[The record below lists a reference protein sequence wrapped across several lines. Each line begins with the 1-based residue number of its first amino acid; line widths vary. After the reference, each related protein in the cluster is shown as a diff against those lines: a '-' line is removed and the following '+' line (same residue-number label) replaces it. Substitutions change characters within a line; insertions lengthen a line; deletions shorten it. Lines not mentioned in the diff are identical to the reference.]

1 MNKHVFLILPS
12 ILIVLF
18 IGIIPTISLI
28 NYSLQNPFTDMNKFL
43 GFENFR
49 RVLTDYRVS
58 DALLRNLYFS
68 AAALLIEIPLGVGLA
83 KLLYEKSK
91 VNTITSIVITL
102 PVLIPPITV
111 GLLWRLL
118 TYESGP
124 FTNFVKMLGLYY
136 NPFRN
141 PTQAFWTTVLVDVW
155 HWTPLVVLVISAALA
170 GMDRSP
176 VLSAKTEGATTWQI
190 FRFIELPAI
199 SFPLAF
205 ITLLR
210 LIDTLKVYDEPTVM
224 FAGGPGLTTEYL
236 SLYVKKVGVDQWLIG
251 YASALSLIY
260 NFIVLCLCIM
270 LVNIL
275 TRGRGLL

>member
-1 MNKHVFLILPS
+1 MNA
-12 ILIVLF
+12 
-18 IGIIPTISLI
+18 
-28 NYSLQNPFTDMNKFL
+28 FL

-49 RVLTDYRVS
+49 KVLFDYRVAG
-58 DALLRNLYFS
+58 ALSRNLNFS
-68 AAALLIEIPLGVGLA
+68 AAALLIEIPLGVALA

-91 VNTITSIVITL
+91 INTIASIVITI

-118 TYESGP
+118 IYESGP
-124 FTNFVKMLGLYY
+124 FTKFIKMFGIYY
-136 NPFRN
+136 NPFRD
-141 PTQAFWTTVLVDVW
+141 PSQAFWTAVLVDVW

-176 VLSAKTEGATTWQI
+176 VLSAKTEGATGWQI

-224 FAGGPGLTTEYL
+224 FAGGPGLTTEFL
-236 SLYVKKVGVDQWLIG
+236 SLYVKKVGIDQWLIG

-260 NFIVLCLCIM
+260 NFIVLFLCLI
-270 LVNIL
+270 LVNVL
-275 TRGRGLL
+275 TKGRGLL

>member
-1 MNKHVFLILPS
+1 MNKHIFLILPS
-12 ILIVLF
+12 ILVVLF
-18 IGIIPTISLI
+18 IGIVPTISLI
-28 NYSLQNPFTDMNKFL
+28 NYSLQNPFTDVNKFL

-49 RVLTDYRVS
+49 KILNDYRVS

-91 VNTITSIVITL
+91 INTITSIIITI

-118 TYESGP
+118 TYEVGP
-124 FTNFVKMLGLYY
+124 FTNFVKMLGFYY
-136 NPFRN
+136 NPFRI

-176 VLSAKTEGATTWQI
+176 VLSAKTEGATGWQI
-190 FRFIELPAI
+190 FRFIELPSI

-260 NFIVLCLCIM
+260 NFIVLVLCLV